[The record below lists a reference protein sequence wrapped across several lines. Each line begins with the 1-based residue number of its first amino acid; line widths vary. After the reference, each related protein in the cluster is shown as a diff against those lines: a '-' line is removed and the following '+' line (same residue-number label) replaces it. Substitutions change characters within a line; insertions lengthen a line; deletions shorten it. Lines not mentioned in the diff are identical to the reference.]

1 MVLSD
6 GKVVT
11 SEVTMAFEN
20 ITKPDDKGRYSVK
33 FLLKKSDTAGVQEI
47 TNLMQAKANAEQVF
61 FTNPFTPGSQWH
73 DGDVYRNKSGVEVQ
87 AYKGHWVLNAKT
99 TFPVGVI
106 DINGQPMDLNFQK
119 DKFYSGAGIRV
130 CVDAY
135 KYDNSG
141 NKGVTLGL
149 QGIQVVN
156 FDKTQRPQI
165 AEASG
170 GGMNTQALANAFGVS
185 APAGSPAPVS
195 SPAPTAAPAP
205 APAPQNDFLAPP
217 PVKRLVA
224 TGAHTV
230 EALRNAGWSDE
241 QMVSAGHAAWQ

>member
-1 MVLSD
+1 MVLPD

-11 SEVTMAFEN
+11 SEVIMAFEN

-33 FLLKKSDTAGVQEI
+33 FLLKKSDTAGVQEL
-47 TNLMQAKANAEQVF
+47 TNLLSAKATAEQVF

-73 DGDVYRNKSGVEVQ
+73 DGDVYRNKSGIEVQ
-87 AYKGHWVLNAKT
+87 AYKGYWVLNAKT

-156 FDKTQRPQI
+156 ADKTQRPQI
-165 AEASG
+165 AESSG

-185 APAGSPAPVS
+185 SPAP
-195 SPAPTAAPAP
+195 AANAPAP
-205 APAPQNDFLAPP
+205 SAPAPQSDFLAPP
-217 PVKRLVA
+217 PVKKLVQ
-224 TGAHTV
+224 TGAHSI
-230 EALRNAGWSDE
+230 ESLRAAGWTDE
-241 QMVSAGHAAWQ
+241 GMVSAGHAAWQ

>member
-1 MVLSD
+1 MILSD

-11 SEVTMAFEN
+11 NEVILAFEN
-20 ITKPDDKGRYSVK
+20 ISKPDEKGRYSVK
-33 FLLKKSDTAGVQEI
+33 FLLKKSDTEGVQEL
-47 TNLMQAKANAEQVF
+47 TQLLSAKATAEQVF

-106 DINGQPMDLNFQK
+106 NLNGQPMDLNFEK
-119 DKFYSGAGIRV
+119 DKFYSGVGIRV

-165 AEASG
+165 AESSG
-170 GGMNTQALANAFGVS
+170 GGMNAQALANAFGVAQ
-185 APAGSPAPVS
+185 APQQ
-195 SPAPTAAPAP
+195 TAAAPNPNPAP
-205 APAPQNDFLAPP
+205 APDFLAPP
-217 PVKRLVA
+217 PVKTLIQ
-224 TGAHTV
+224 TGAHTI
-230 EALRNAGWSDE
+230 EALRAAGWGDD
-241 QMVSAGHAAWQ
+241 QMVAAGHAKWSA

>member
-1 MVLSD
+1 MILSD

-11 SEVTMAFEN
+11 NEVIMAFEN
-20 ITKPDDKGRYSVK
+20 IQKPDEKGRYSVK
-33 FLLKKSDTAGVQEI
+33 FLLKKSDTEGVQEL
-47 TNLMQAKANAEQVF
+47 TQLLSAKATAEQVF

-106 DINGQPMDLNFQK
+106 NLNGQPMDLNFEK
-119 DKFYSGAGIRV
+119 DKFYSGVGIRV

-170 GGMNTQALANAFGVS
+170 GGMNAQALANAFGVAQ
-185 APAGSPAPVS
+185 APQQPVAAPN
-195 SPAPTAAPAP
+195 PNPAP
-205 APAPQNDFLAPP
+205 APDFLQPPAPA
-217 PVKRLVA
+217 VKTLIQ
-224 TGAHTV
+224 TGAHTI
-230 EALRNAGWSDE
+230 EALRAAGWGDD
-241 QMVSAGHAAWQ
+241 QMVAAGHAKWSA

>member
-1 MVLSD
+1 MILSD

-11 SEVTMAFEN
+11 NEVLLAFET

-33 FLLKKSDTAGVQEI
+33 FLLKKSDTAGVQEL
-47 TNLMQAKANAEQVF
+47 TNLLSAKATAEQVF

-73 DGDVYRNKSGVEVQ
+73 DGDVYRNKSGIEVQ

-106 DINGQPMDLNFQK
+106 DVNGQPMDLNFQK

-156 FDKTQRPQI
+156 ADKNQRPQI
-165 AEASG
+165 AESSG
-170 GGMNTQALANAFGVS
+170 GGMNTQALADAFGVS
-185 APAGSPAPVS
+185 AQSAAAPAPAV
-195 SPAPTAAPAP
+195 AP

-217 PVKRLVA
+217 PVKVLVQ

-230 EALRNAGWSDE
+230 DALRAAGWTDE
-241 QMVSAGHAAWQ
+241 QMVAGGHAVWQ

>member
-1 MVLSD
+1 MILSD

-11 SEVTMAFEN
+11 NEVIMAFEN
-20 ITKPDDKGRYSVK
+20 IQKPDEKGRYSVK
-33 FLLKKSDTAGVQEI
+33 FLLKKSDTEGVQEL
-47 TNLMQAKANAEQVF
+47 TQLLSAKATAEQVF

-106 DINGQPMDLNFQK
+106 NLNGQPMDLNFEK
-119 DKFYSGAGIRV
+119 DKFYSGVGIRV

-170 GGMNTQALANAFGVS
+170 GGMNAQALANAFGVAQ
-185 APAGSPAPVS
+185 APQQAAPN
-195 SPAPTAAPAP
+195 PNPAP
-205 APAPQNDFLAPP
+205 APDFLQPPAPA
-217 PVKRLVA
+217 VKTLIQ
-224 TGAHTV
+224 TGAHTI
-230 EALRNAGWSDE
+230 EALRAAGWGDD
-241 QMVSAGHAAWQ
+241 QMVAAGHAKWSA

>member
-11 SEVTMAFEN
+11 SEVIMAFEN
-20 ITKPDDKGRYSVK
+20 ITKPDDNGKYSVK
-33 FLLKKSDTAGVQEI
+33 VLIDKSDTATVNELTQLLQ
-47 TNLMQAKANAEQVF
+47 NKASSEKVPF
-61 FTNPFTPGSQWH
+61 VNPFAVNDRWH
-73 DGDVYRNKSGVEVQ
+73 DGDVYQSSTGVKIVAYAGKWVINAKSG
-87 AYKGHWVLNAKT
+87 Y
-99 TFPVGVI
+99 PIGVI
-106 DINGQPMDLNFQK
+106 NANGQPMDLNFEK
-119 DKFYSGAGIRV
+119 DKFYSGAGIRI
-130 CVDAY
+130 CVDSY

-141 NKGVTLGL
+141 NKGVSLGL

-156 FDKTQRPQI
+156 CDKTQRPQM
-165 AEASG
+165 AESSG

-185 APAGSPAPVS
+185 APAGSPAPTT
-195 SPAPTAAPAP
+195 APTAAAPAP

-224 TGAHTV
+224 TGAHTI
-230 EALRNAGWSDE
+230 EALRNAGWGDD